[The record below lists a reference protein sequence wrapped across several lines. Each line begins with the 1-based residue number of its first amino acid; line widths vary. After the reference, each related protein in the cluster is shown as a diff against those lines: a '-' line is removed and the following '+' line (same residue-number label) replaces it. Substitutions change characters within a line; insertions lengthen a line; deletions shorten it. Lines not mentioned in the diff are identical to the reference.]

1 MVRVARCGG
10 LLVLLFLVVGLCL
23 GETPR
28 PAAAHEGHEDN
39 AAMAAPPGVSLSPRL
54 VARSDDFELV
64 GVARGRTL
72 SIYLDR
78 FADNQPVTG
87 AKIEVEVDG
96 QTMSATA
103 EPSGIYTLT
112 ADWVVQAGHHDVII
126 TIIAEQ
132 GADLLAGT
140 LEVPSAPAA
149 ASPLGKGSALQAP
162 SADNIL
168 AFLLGM
174 LATAALRR
182 RSSFGAIARGAA
194 GRVRAG
200 GKEIAASHRIV
211 ANNIV
216 GVASRGFGDANAR
229 LRQLGSVAR
238 ARFLSGGALQSVRLR
253 PRLASLGGLDP
264 AAMVLATKAEALRI
278 RFERTVRA
286 PLDAGLRGGA
296 AKLRNIELRR
306 LRRILAAATPLRPWP
321 VAGRFEAAT
330 VAVIC
335 LVAIVAIALFLF
347 GRGVLAHEG
356 HDPAPAAG
364 PAPAAV
370 TATPGGATAAGDV
383 DSGPRRLLDG
393 SLFVPKA
400 SQRLLNVR
408 TVVSRTSEVGRTVRM
423 VGQVIA
429 DPGTSGEIHASI
441 RGRLEPYRGAW
452 PKVGQKVE
460 VGDVLA
466 WVVPVVNPIDRGIIL
481 QQLAQI
487 DHEIALTQERLFGP
501 GSANGANTGAA
512 SRELDDARSDLAN
525 LVRRREAIASVIR
538 DRDTLRAPLLAPSTG
553 IVAASFAAAGQVVD
567 EQAKLF
573 TVVDLKR
580 LWIEAYA
587 YDTAAIGNV
596 LDANAQGPT
605 GGNYHLKFISRG
617 PQLQRQTIP
626 LYFQLDNPDEAVSVG
641 SLVSVLVETSGER
654 SGVILPRAAVTRNTA
669 GQDIV
674 WQHAYPESFVPIP
687 VRTESIDGSNVLIA
701 AGVAPDMR
709 VVVEA
714 ADLLNE
720 VR

>member
-1 MVRVARCGG
+1 
-10 LLVLLFLVVGLCL
+10 
-23 GETPR
+23 
-28 PAAAHEGHEDN
+28 
-39 AAMAAPPGVSLSPRL
+39 
-54 VARSDDFELV
+54 
-64 GVARGRTL
+64 
-72 SIYLDR
+72 
-78 FADNQPVTG
+78 VT
-87 AKIEVEVDG
+87 
-96 QTMSATA
+96 AT
-103 EPSGIYTLT
+103 S
-112 ADWVVQAGHHDVII
+112 
-126 TIIAEQ
+126 
-132 GADLLAGT
+132 
-140 LEVPSAPAA
+140 
-149 ASPLGKGSALQAP
+149 
-162 SADNIL
+162 
-168 AFLLGM
+168 
-174 LATAALRR
+174 
-182 RSSFGAIARGAA
+182 
-194 GRVRAG
+194 
-200 GKEIAASHRIV
+200 
-211 ANNIV
+211 
-216 GVASRGFGDANAR
+216 
-229 LRQLGSVAR
+229 
-238 ARFLSGGALQSVRLR
+238 
-253 PRLASLGGLDP
+253 
-264 AAMVLATKAEALRI
+264 
-278 RFERTVRA
+278 
-286 PLDAGLRGGA
+286 
-296 AKLRNIELRR
+296 
-306 LRRILAAATPLRPWP
+306 
-321 VAGRFEAAT
+321 
-330 VAVIC
+330 
-335 LVAIVAIALFLF
+335 
-347 GRGVLAHEG
+347 
-356 HDPAPAAG
+356 
-364 PAPAAV
+364 AAV
-370 TATPGGATAAGDV
+370 TATPGGSTATGDV

-408 TVVSRTSEVGRTVRM
+408 TIVSRTSEVGRTVRM

-487 DHEIALTQERLFGP
+487 DHEIALTQERLP
-501 GSANGANTGAA
+501 GLAATTGAG

-525 LVRRREAIASVIR
+525 LMRRREAIASVIR

-553 IVAASFAAAGQVVD
+553 IVAASFAAAGQIVD
-567 EQAKLF
+567 EQQKLF

-580 LWIEAYA
+580 LWVEAYA

-641 SLVSVLVETSGER
+641 SLVSVLVETGGER
-654 SGVILPRAAVTRNTA
+654 SGVILPRAAVTRNTS

-701 AGVAPDMR
+701 AGVVPDMR

>member
-1 MVRVARCGG
+1 
-10 LLVLLFLVVGLCL
+10 
-23 GETPR
+23 
-28 PAAAHEGHEDN
+28 
-39 AAMAAPPGVSLSPRL
+39 
-54 VARSDDFELV
+54 
-64 GVARGRTL
+64 
-72 SIYLDR
+72 
-78 FADNQPVTG
+78 
-87 AKIEVEVDG
+87 
-96 QTMSATA
+96 
-103 EPSGIYTLT
+103 
-112 ADWVVQAGHHDVII
+112 
-126 TIIAEQ
+126 
-132 GADLLAGT
+132 
-140 LEVPSAPAA
+140 
-149 ASPLGKGSALQAP
+149 
-162 SADNIL
+162 
-168 AFLLGM
+168 
-174 LATAALRR
+174 
-182 RSSFGAIARGAA
+182 
-194 GRVRAG
+194 
-200 GKEIAASHRIV
+200 
-211 ANNIV
+211 
-216 GVASRGFGDANAR
+216 
-229 LRQLGSVAR
+229 
-238 ARFLSGGALQSVRLR
+238 
-253 PRLASLGGLDP
+253 
-264 AAMVLATKAEALRI
+264 
-278 RFERTVRA
+278 
-286 PLDAGLRGGA
+286 
-296 AKLRNIELRR
+296 
-306 LRRILAAATPLRPWP
+306 
-321 VAGRFEAAT
+321 
-330 VAVIC
+330 
-335 LVAIVAIALFLF
+335 
-347 GRGVLAHEG
+347 LAHEG
-356 HDPAPAAG
+356 HDHAAAAAS
-364 PAPAAV
+364 APAAV
-370 TATPGGATAAGDV
+370 TATPGGATATGEV

-408 TVVSRTSEVGRTVRM
+408 TIVSRTSEVGRTVRM

-487 DHEIALTQERLFGP
+487 DHEIALTQERLP
-501 GSANGANTGAA
+501 GLAATTGAG

-525 LVRRREAIASVIR
+525 LMRRREAIASVIR

-567 EQAKLF
+567 EQQKLF

-580 LWIEAYA
+580 LWVEAYA

-641 SLVSVLVETSGER
+641 SLVSVLVETGGER
-654 SGVILPRAAVTRNTA
+654 SGVILPRAAVTRNTS

-701 AGVAPDMR
+701 AGVVPDMR

>member
-1 MVRVARCGG
+1 
-10 LLVLLFLVVGLCL
+10 VLLSLVVGVCL

-28 PAAAHEGHEDN
+28 PASAHEGHDHD
-39 AAMAAPPGVSLSPRL
+39 ATMAAPPGVSLSPRL
-54 VARSDDFELV
+54 VARSDDYELV

-78 FADNQPVTG
+78 SVDNAPVIG
-87 AKIEVEVDG
+87 AKLDLEVDG

-112 ADWVVQAGHHDVII
+112 ADWVGQAGRHDVIV

-140 LEVPSAPAA
+140 IEVPAAPAA
-149 ASPLGKGSALQAP
+149 ASPLGKGGALQAP

-174 LATAALRR
+174 LATVALRR
-182 RSSFGAIARGAA
+182 RSSFFAIVRGAA
-194 GRVRAG
+194 DRVRAG
-200 GKEIAASHRIV
+200 GKPIV
-211 ANNIV
+211 ANMVSAAN
-216 GVASRGFGDANAR
+216 RGLGNVNAR
-229 LRQLGSVAR
+229 LQQARSVAP
-238 ARFLSGGALQSVRLR
+238 ARFFSGGALRGLPLR
-253 PRLASLGGLDP
+253 PRRPSLGGLDRVP
-264 AAMVLATKAEALRI
+264 MVLRTKVKALRD
-278 RFERTVRA
+278 RFDRTVRA
-286 PLDAGLRGGA
+286 PLDAGLRSA
-296 AKLRNIELRR
+296 TAKLRNSELRR
-306 LRRILAAATPLRPWP
+306 LRRVLAAVTPLRPWP

-335 LVAIVAIALFLF
+335 LVAIVAIALLLF

-356 HDPAPAAG
+356 HDQAPAAG
-364 PAPAAV
+364 PAPAVV
-370 TATPGGATAAGDV
+370 TATSAAAAATPGGAAATGDV

-408 TVVSRTSEVGRTVRM
+408 TVVSRNSEVGRTVRM

-487 DHEIALTQERLFGP
+487 DHEIALTQERLSGP
-501 GSANGANTGAA
+501 GSAKGANPGTA

-553 IVAASFAAAGQVVD
+553 IVAASFAAAGQIVD
-567 EQAKLF
+567 EQQKLF

-580 LWIEAYA
+580 LWVEAYA

-626 LYFQLDNPDEAVSVG
+626 LYFQLDNPDTAVSVG
-641 SLVSVLVETSGER
+641 SLVSVLVETGGER
-654 SGVILPRAAVTRNTA
+654 SGVILPRAAVTRNTS

-701 AGVAPDMR
+701 AGVVPDMR